1 MGSSDQSP
9 PPGALAQSIPV
20 PIAQLSPSLENAGE
34 RSVNAVVTLVWPFS
48 SSSRSLSLL
57 LAEPDFRLRRT
68 NGQVKATFH
77 GFCAEE
83 VARTQVGIGDKVV
96 LSLDGVKW
104 TDNEAAKGTPGRGI
118 AWDLHFENRVAIEV
132 FMLISRRYSAVTK

>member
-9 PPGALAQSIPV
+9 PPGALAQSNPI
-20 PIAQLSPSLENAGE
+20 PIAQLSPELENIGE

-48 SSSRSLSLL
+48 SSSRCLSLL

-68 NGQVKATFH
+68 NGQVKVTFH

-83 VARTQVGIGDKVV
+83 VALTQVGIGDKVV
-96 LSLDGVKW
+96 LRLDGARW
-104 TDNEAAKGTPGRGI
+104 ADNEAATATPGRGI
-118 AWDLHFENRVAIEV
+118 PWDLHFENRVALEV
-132 FMLISRRYSAVTK
+132 FTAIFAGIVR